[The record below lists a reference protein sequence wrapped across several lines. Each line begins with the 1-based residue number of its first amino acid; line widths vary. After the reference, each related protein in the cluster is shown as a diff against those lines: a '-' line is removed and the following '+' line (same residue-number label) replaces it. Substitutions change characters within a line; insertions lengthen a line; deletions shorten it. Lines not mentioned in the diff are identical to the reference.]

1 MNQSGL
7 TRCAFFQGRILPGME
22 AAFYQHVE
30 NVMIP
35 LWSRFPAVREV
46 RVLTQ
51 ESADIDR
58 PAYPLVMVM
67 RFDSHQDIELALASP
82 VRAQSKRESAAL
94 IAMFEGTIFHT
105 VFNHLS
111 PAAA

>member
-1 MNQSGL
+1 MEVAPATKRGFY
-7 TRCAFFQGRILPGME
+7 AALPFAGME
-22 AAFYQHVE
+22 AAFYLHVK

-35 LWSRFPAVREV
+35 LWSQFPEVREV

-51 ESADIDR
+51 ESADIGD

-67 RFDSHQDIELALASP
+67 RFDSHEDIEQALLSA
-82 VRAQSKRESAAL
+82 VRAESKRESAVL

-105 VFNHLS
+105 VFNHLY
-111 PAAA
+111 PA